1 MEINYVFAGSN
12 ESSESDG
19 ENEEMARA
27 AQTPGYFEEQ
37 QQIKDRFKNPAIKL
51 KVLFCL
57 DDLTTCWF
65 ILQL

>member
-37 QQIKDRFKNPAIKL
+37 QQIKDRL
-51 KVLFCL
+51 K
-57 DDLTTCWF
+57 TQ
-65 ILQL
+65 QLN